1 MYIKACMVIRMYS
14 TYTFSIKF
22 DSIRIPVSHEITN
35 LKKINHVRDVKN
47 IILHDN
53 IAEKVKK

>member
-1 MYIKACMVIRMYS
+1 MYS
-14 TYTFSIKF
+14 TYKFSIKF